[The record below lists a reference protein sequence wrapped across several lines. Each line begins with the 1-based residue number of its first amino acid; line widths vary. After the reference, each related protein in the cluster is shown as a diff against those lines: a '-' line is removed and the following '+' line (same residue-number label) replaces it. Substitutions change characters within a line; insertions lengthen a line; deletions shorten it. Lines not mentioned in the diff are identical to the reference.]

1 MGDAKEN
8 PQQFINLNKKIA
20 KAYSDIVSM
29 EGRVTDVIKKGSKE
43 PAHFLDM
50 SYYSGVHNGFQFFR
64 YIMDNQDITEK
75 EFDELF
81 KSMMHFNK
89 LNVN

>member
-1 MGDAKEN
+1 M
-8 PQQFINLNKKIA
+8 NLNQKLA
-20 KAYSDIVSM
+20 KAYSDIKAM
-29 EGRVTDVIKKGSKE
+29 EGQAADIIKKGSKE

-81 KSMMHFNK
+81 KQMMHFDK
-89 LNVN
+89 LSVS